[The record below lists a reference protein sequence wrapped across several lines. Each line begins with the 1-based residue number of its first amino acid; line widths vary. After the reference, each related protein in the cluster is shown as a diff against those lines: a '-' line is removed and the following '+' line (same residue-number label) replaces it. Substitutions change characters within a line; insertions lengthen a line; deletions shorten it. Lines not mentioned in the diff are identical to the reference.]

1 MDILKKKQLQEKI
14 YKLPQPV
21 LKKIVSCIIQSNP
34 NIKYTK
40 NLNGY
45 FFNMSFI
52 DDDVLF
58 KVHEIVTQHETTDD
72 NQATNV
78 IVH

>member
-1 MDILKKKQLQEKI
+1 MDIQKKKQLQEKI
-14 YKLPQPV
+14 YKLPRGT
-21 LKKIVSCIIQSNP
+21 LKKIVETILKSNP

-52 DDDVLF
+52 EDDILLTIYDLCLQQEKLVEV
-58 KVHEIVTQHETTDD
+58 KYSSS
-72 NQATNV
+72 
-78 IVH
+78 